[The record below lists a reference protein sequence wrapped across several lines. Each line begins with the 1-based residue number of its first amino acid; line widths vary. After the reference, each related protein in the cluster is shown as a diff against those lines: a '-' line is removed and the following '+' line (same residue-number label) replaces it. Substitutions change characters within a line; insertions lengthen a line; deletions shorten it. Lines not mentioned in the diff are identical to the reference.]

1 MWWFLPDTT
10 MLNIIHIFGPNFL
23 ILTEFQERPG
33 WKEEEEGK
41 EASEKQENQ
50 ERQLRQ
56 NRKKSQEKQGSW
68 NRQGEVKRWLI
79 FEPYPRWGVMSSPAS
94 QFLRCFPVIYWSGCR
109 WWGLIGNWLI
119 ADGQRQRVA
128 DGLDTVAL
136 DTEMPLHLMR
146 MEGFEKREYF

>member
-1 MWWFLPDTT
+1 

-56 NRKKSQEKQGSW
+56 NRKKSQELKQAGG
-68 NRQGEVKRWLI
+68 GENVADIWALLK
-79 FEPYPRWGVMSSPAS
+79 VMSSFAILAMFS
-94 QFLRCFPVIYWSGCR
+94 CYLPVR
-109 WWGLIGNWLI
+109 L
-119 ADGQRQRVA
+119 
-128 DGLDTVAL
+128 
-136 DTEMPLHLMR
+136 
-146 MEGFEKREYF
+146 